1 MNLRIGDVNVR
12 GLSRASWEACHD
24 LLNPRFDYLFI
35 AETWFAN
42 HHIYSRDRRLIASTN
57 PTAKNLQG
65 RQRGGIYLLGSHHA
79 RSKVE
84 KVDVTEHSFTFYQGK
99 RSFSGMYFPPTTLDS
114 TTLAS
119 ASDQVQV
126 VPAPALELLVPD
138 LGPRCNRPG
147 VENKWWG
154 L

>member
-65 RQRGGIYLLGSHHA
+65 RQRGGIHLLGSHHA

-84 KVDVTEHSFTFYQGK
+84 KVDVTEHSLTFYQGK
-99 RSFSGMYFPPTTLDS
+99 RSFSGVYFPPTTLDS

-119 ASDQVQV
+119 
-126 VPAPALELLVPD
+126 LLTSLKSSTVI
-138 LGPRCNRPG
+138 LGDVNTRFRDPLYQAGEAGPPER
-147 VENKWWG
+147 